1 MRRFVSEA
9 VGTFFLV
16 FAGTGAIIINDISK
30 GAITH
35 LGIAMTFGLIVTVLI
50 YSFGRISGAHF
61 NPVVTLGFWLSK
73 RFDSKDVLPY
83 LGSQFIGAIAASSLL
98 YILFP
103 VHSSLGATM
112 PAGSAMQSLI
122 LETILTLLLVLVIL
136 NVTSGS
142 KEEGLLAGVAIGGAV
157 GLEALFAGPICGA
170 SMNPVR
176 SLAPAIISGQMQGIW
191 IYMAGPFLGA
201 FLAVGLHKLL
211 KKN

>member
-1 MRRFVSEA
+1 MRRFLSEA
-9 VGTFFLV
+9 IGTFFLV

-98 YILFP
+98 YFLFP
-103 VHSSLGATM
+103 GHSSLGSTV

-142 KEEGLLAGVAIGGAV
+142 KEEGLLAGVAIGGTV

-191 IYMAGPFLGA
+191 IYMAGPLLGA